1 MSMPF
6 PLARFAHLP
15 RSLLTRTFLLVGTLL
30 TVSLLVWLAL
40 FNYFERQPRGQRL
53 ADITSSA
60 INLTRAAL
68 LAAEPQRREGLLT
81 ALATSEGIRLL
92 PMEAEDVVEP
102 LPATDVLEYFQ
113 TLVAHRL
120 GPDTRFA
127 SQINQEPGLWVSF
140 QLDPAHPSPEG
151 NFWLSLPRRQETN
164 VLLRWVGWTAAAA
177 ALALL
182 AAWGLVAYI
191 NRPLREMAHACAA
204 IAQRHPHPLLD
215 EHGPTELAA
224 LANALNRLAND
235 LQQLEAD
242 RAEVLAG
249 ISHDL
254 RTPLS
259 RLRLSIEMLD
269 GTADPTLSSGMVA
282 DIEQIDT
289 LLRQFLAYA
298 RGDADESAH
307 PENLADLM
315 QQIAQQQ
322 GLALHLCDDDGSTE
336 PAAIPSTPP
345 DLTVQLRREGLRR
358 AVNNLVD
365 NARKYAPESP
375 PELFV
380 GQSPEGVWLEV
391 RDRGPGLN
399 PADCER
405 LKRPFTRGDIARGGP
420 PGSGLGLAIVDRI
433 ARLHGGKF
441 DLIPRTTK
449 GLRARLLL
457 PRNTRSRSVIPA
469 RKA

>member
-1 MSMPF
+1 MLPHI
-6 PLARFAHLP
+6 ARLP
-15 RSLLTRTFLLVGTLL
+15 RSLLTQTFLLVGTLL

-40 FNYFERQPRGQRL
+40 FNYFEREPRGQRL
-53 ADITSSA
+53 ADISSSA

-68 LAAEPQRREGLLT
+68 LAAEPQRRQGLLT

-92 PMEAEDVVEP
+92 PMEADDVLEP
-102 LPATDVLEYFQ
+102 LPPSDVLEHFQ
-113 TLVAHRL
+113 DVTRARL

-151 NFWLSLPRRQETN
+151 SFWLGLPRRHEAN
-164 VLLRWVGWTAAAA
+164 VVLRWLGWTAAAA
-177 ALALL
+177 VLALF
-182 AAWGLVAYI
+182 AAWALVAYI
-191 NRPLREMAHACAA
+191 NRPLRQMANACAA

-224 LANALNRLAND
+224 LAHALNRLAND
-235 LQQLEAD
+235 LRQLEND

-269 GTADPTLSSGMVA
+269 GSADASLSHGMVT

-298 RGDADESAH
+298 RGDADES
-307 PENLADLM
+307 PQPTDLGELLTG
-315 QQIAQQQ
+315 IAQQQ
-322 GLALHLCDDDGSTE
+322 QLALRVLQDPE
-336 PAAIPSTPP
+336 QAAATLQAP
-345 DLTVQLRREGLRR
+345 LRRQGLRR
-358 AVNNLVD
+358 AITNLLD
-365 NARKYAPESP
+365 NARKYAPGAP

-380 GQSPEGVWLEV
+380 GSTADSLWLEV
-391 RDRGPGLN
+391 CDRGPGLSE
-399 PADCER
+399 ADCER
-405 LKRPFTRGDIARGGP
+405 LKRPFTRGDLARGGP

-433 ARLHGGKF
+433 ARLHGGQ
-441 DLIPRTTK
+441 LQLLPREGG
-449 GLRARLLL
+449 GLRARLTL
-457 PRNTRSRSVIPA
+457 PRQ
-469 RKA
+469 